1 MPVTTTAWPTAMLVV
16 AVQENCPAVPVTAT
30 LANKA
35 LGVDAVAFAL
45 NMAVHTTAVSCALTT
60 VVPEGMPEPE
70 TDTPAPMP
78 TLVLGKVIVDDPEV
92 VVAVSVNTPTGCKV
106 VPVNGPNIGRVFTED
121 EISAKFW
128 PGCAIRLFWALP

>member
-1 MPVTTTAWPTAMLVV
+1 MLVV

-30 LANKA
+30 PASKA

-45 NMAVHTTAVSCALTT
+45 STTVHIPPVSCALIT
-60 VVPEGMPEPE
+60 VVPEGMPVPV

-78 TLVLGKVIVDDPEV
+78 TLVFGKVIVDDPVV
-92 VVAVSVNTPTGCKV
+92 VVAVSVNTPTGCNV

-121 EISAKFW
+121 EMSAKFW
-128 PGCAIRLFWALP
+128 PGCAIRLFCPLP